1 MLVLSGR
8 YRGFV
13 VHAKRDHNKTVR
25 DYKLEHNHLNIK
37 DEVRHDCKLCSK
49 GFLYTWDSLQAGVYI
64 VHFDYSPPPPS
75 FKLFFPMAYKVA
87 AGGATFC

>member
-64 VHFDYSPPPPS
+64 VHFDYSPPPH
-75 FKLFFPMAYKVA
+75 LLNYFFPMAYKVA